1 MLRLDLIGVLSP
13 CSVPYPGLLLSV
25 LLGGPFVRR
34 VHTKQWTQACGVT
47 CLMDSL
53 SGLVKLISSYNHIS
67 WPRYYLHVIPATC
80 FFHHCPTHR
89 MSSNAAAYF
98 RLLFPFSLVNV
109 SFCFLAVELLYTS
122 VSACGSCFTHSTFS
136 SSSSSSSSIRKRLC
150 PVCSP

>member
-34 VHTKQWTQACGVT
+34 VHTKQWTQVCGVT

-67 WPRYYLHVIPATC
+67 WPRYYLHVIPATS

-109 SFCFLAVELLYTS
+109 SFQLPCRRAAVYKNYRQG
-122 VSACGSCFTHSTFS
+122 VSACGSRFTHSTLS
-136 SSSSSSSSIRKRLC
+136 
-150 PVCSP
+150 PV